1 MICLVTN
8 TKSTP
13 LDPEIKMHF
22 KSIKKQSVKNPIV
35 CSNANTET
43 TSRNPSHHGEDL
55 TRAASPQSS
64 KRVRS
69 RPTTSCSLH
78 LAIIALGLLAGVG
91 RAASDTTEFME
102 DEDGVITGR
111 IPWEGGIYAGNLEK
125 GPQGH
130 FPHGEGTFK
139 NGDLFYTGEW
149 EAGHYSKGTLTY
161 GDSDSDKKFYE
172 GEFDDK
178 ERPHKQGMMFYH
190 DGRVLGGQWENGR
203 LREGTITY
211 LAGNKRFYEGM
222 ISKKG
227 RPHGLQGK
235 LTFRDGTVQEGEFSK
250 GRFVGRRLAARVS
263 PDRNP
268 LIERLLREEKR
279 ARGY

>member
-1 MICLVTN
+1 MICLDTN

-22 KSIKKQSVKNPIV
+22 KSIKKQSVKNPTV

-43 TSRNPSHHGEDL
+43 ISRNPSHHGEDL
-55 TRAASPQSS
+55 TRASSPQSS

-69 RPTTSCSLH
+69 RPTISCSLQMRKSFVKTLETARLKTPPQH
-78 LAIIALGLLAGVG
+78 RRRILAVPPLDSNPLIRLTLKTLRTSRRKAGKLRPNPVQFLQLAIIALGLLAGVG
-91 RAASDTTEFME
+91 RAMNDEFME

-111 IPWEGGIYAGNLEK
+111 IPWKGGIYAGNLEK

-130 FPHGEGTFK
+130 LPHGEGTFK

-178 ERPHKQGMMFYH
+178 ERPHKQGCFTMTGECLE
-190 DGRVLGGQWENGR
+190 D
-203 LREGTITY
+203 
-211 LAGNKRFYEGM
+211 
-222 ISKKG
+222 S
-227 RPHGLQGK
+227 GK
-235 LTFRDGTVQEGEFSK
+235 MVDSVK
-250 GRFVGRRLAARVS
+250 
-263 PDRNP
+263 
-268 LIERLLREEKR
+268 ER
-279 ARGY
+279 